1 MKLSTL
7 VIVLVLVP
15 ASQAPAQTQ
24 PVGEEAVIER
34 ILELRR
40 QIDELLATLPPAAR
54 AELGKRLGACPRI
67 RTAPSEEGLGREA
80 DPQGRV
86 FGALGA
92 PPDLAPAASPPVALP
107 PSPEPALPEP
117 VVQAPPAAEPPLR
130 RRLTR
135 GPHCNFLAPLDGNG
149 DGKISA
155 LDRYWRHLFLW
166 SDNGDRTVQE
176 AEVASAYERN
186 VREIAVDLS
195 TFIRKKGTI
204 GEIRMRSAGGSET
217 PLLDVRGDGF
227 GGADDAVL
235 VVDATRLKR
244 GSGPELLS
252 AAGEPVEGFQ
262 PFREGWQLRADG
274 GEVTVFRCP

>member
-7 VIVLVLVP
+7 AVVLVLAL
-15 ASQAPAQTQ
+15 ASHAPAQTE
-24 PVGEEAVIER
+24 PAGGPDPGEEEVIEQ
-34 ILELRR
+34 ILELQR

-54 AELGKRLGACPRI
+54 AELEKRLDERGAVPQHTQA
-67 RTAPSEEGLGREA
+67 TAPSPSPE
-80 DPQGRV
+80 PP
-86 FGALGA
+86 A
-92 PPDLAPAASPPVALP
+92 PEPVALP
-107 PSPEPALPEP
+107 PALEPAPAAPPEPP
-117 VVQAPPAAEPPLR
+117 VR

-135 GPHCNFLAPLDGNG
+135 GPHCNFLVPLDGNG

-204 GEIRMRSAGGSET
+204 GEIRIRSAGGSET
-217 PLLDVRGDGF
+217 LLLDVRGDGF

-262 PFREGWQLRADG
+262 PFREGWQLRGAG